1 VQEAVTAHK
10 PRSKRSGRVKASRT
24 PPSEATTGHPGP
36 SSSWEDPSA
45 SGSLVVVG
53 IGASA
58 GGLEALEEF
67 FAAVPARS
75 GLAFVVVSH
84 QRSGH
89 VSLLP
94 ELLGK
99 HATIPVV
106 EAARGM
112 LVQADHAYLA
122 PPGSNLILRQGE
134 LHFTEP
140 GAAEPRVALPIDSFF
155 RSMAADRGPDAIGI
169 VLSGSGSDGTLGLN
183 AIKGHDG
190 MTIAQEPGSARY
202 ASMPQSAIAAGAV
215 DYVCRPRDMPEVLL
229 RYVRRARQAPPMSR
243 ASPQVWQRI
252 LLLLQERSGVDFSV
266 YRVGTAER
274 RVERRMHVNQ
284 VATLGEYLRFLQE
297 NPSEVAALFG
307 ELLIGVTSFFRDPG
321 AFEVLAGELPA
332 LLDGRPEGSS
342 VRLWVAGCST
352 GEEAYSMGIV
362 LEEYLAHRRGRLGV
376 QIFATDLDSQAIET
390 ARAGFY
396 PAGIV
401 NDVTPGRLGR
411 FFVKEDAGYRVRKEL
426 RDLVVFS
433 VHDLL
438 TDPPF
443 LKLDVL
449 SCRNLMIYI
458 ESRFQQ
464 RLLRL
469 FHRALNPGGLLLL
482 GSAESVEEARELY
495 TAVDRKWKLF
505 RRSDM
510 PTPPLEEIHVGALR
524 TAPRKALPASPPA
537 QARPPSVA
545 NLLQTLLLDEYAPVS
560 VVVDRGGEVVYIHGR
575 TGTYLEPAPGQ
586 PTNVLV
592 ELARPG
598 LRPALAAV
606 LKEAASTR
614 REAVRRGV
622 RFRSNGHTAG
632 VDIVVRPI
640 TQPEALRGLSLVSF
654 VPPASGARQRPL
666 PSTSAPARGRSRGR
680 ESQLVEEL
688 DYTKERLRH
697 SLEEQQAT
705 NEELMASNEEMAST
719 NEELQSTNE
728 ELETTREEMQS
739 LNEELQTVNTELRA
753 KLDDLGDAHSDLQNL
768 LNSTDI
774 ATIFLDKDL
783 SIKRFTPPARQV
795 FHLIPSDVG
804 RPLADLVASLAY
816 DRLMDDARDVLHS
829 LTPCEREMH
838 SADGTWYVMRIL
850 PYRTMKDT
858 IGGLVLTFVN
868 VTSAKHG
875 ETVLRQAR
883 TYFENI
889 VDTVRGP
896 LIVLDSDLRVV
907 SANRAFYRTFDA
919 LPADVR
925 GRLLWDIAGGAWST
939 AALRE
944 QVERVLPESAT
955 FEGIEI
961 EAVFPRVGPKHLII
975 NGRRLEQQIGLPGLI
990 LLAMEERPSAA

>member
-1 VQEAVTAHK
+1 
-10 PRSKRSGRVKASRT
+10 
-24 PPSEATTGHPGP
+24 
-36 SSSWEDPSA
+36 
-45 SGSLVVVG
+45 LIVVG
-53 IGASA
+53 VGASA

-67 FAAVPARS
+67 FDAVPVQS

-84 QRSGH
+84 QRPGH

-99 HATIPVV
+99 HARIPVV
-106 EAARGM
+106 EAASGM
-112 LVQADHAYLA
+112 RLQADNVYLG
-122 PPGSNLILRQGE
+122 PPGSRLSLRQGE
-134 LHFTEP
+134 LHVAGP
-140 GAAEPRVALPIDSFF
+140 VAAEPHAPLPIDSFF
-155 RSMAADRGPDAIGI
+155 RSMAADLGPDAIGI

-183 AIKGHDG
+183 AIKGHAG
-190 MTIAQEPGSARY
+190 MTIAQDPGSARY
-202 ASMPQSAIAAGAV
+202 ASMPQSAIATGAV
-215 DYVCRPRDMPEVLL
+215 DYVYRPRDMPEALL
-229 RYVRRARQAPPMSR
+229 KYVHRVRQALPMSQ

-252 LLLLQERSGVDFSV
+252 LHLLQERSGVDFSV
-266 YRVGTAER
+266 YKVGTAQR

-284 VATLGEYLRFLQE
+284 VATLGEYLQYLE
-297 NPSEVAALFG
+297 ANSSEVDALFS

-321 AFEVLAGELPA
+321 AFEVLARELPA

-352 GEEAYSMGIV
+352 GEEAYAMGIV
-362 LEEYLAHRRGRLGV
+362 LEEYLAQRRGRLHV
-376 QIFATDLDSQAIET
+376 QIFGTDLDSRAIEA

-401 NDVTPGRLGR
+401 NDVTPRRLER

-433 VHDLL
+433 VHNLL

-443 LKLDVL
+443 FRLDVL
-449 SCRNLMIYI
+449 SCRNLMIYV
-458 ESRFQQ
+458 ESRSQQ

-482 GSAESVEEARELY
+482 GSAESVEEARDLY

-505 RRSDM
+505 RRSDV
-510 PTPPLEEIHVGALR
+510 PTPSLEEIHVGAMR
-524 TAPRKALPASPPA
+524 TAPRKVLPTSPPSQERA
-537 QARPPSVA
+537 PSVV

-560 VVVDRGGEVVYIHGR
+560 VVVDNRGEVVFIHGR
-575 TGTYLEPAPGQ
+575 TGTYLEPAPGR
-586 PTNVLV
+586 PTHVLV
-592 ELARPG
+592 DLTRPG
-598 LRPALAAV
+598 LRAALAAV
-606 LKEAASTR
+606 LKEAARTR

-622 RFRSNGHTAG
+622 RFRSNSHAAR
-632 VDIVVRPI
+632 VDIVVRPV
-640 TQPEALRGLSLVSF
+640 TQPEAVRGLLLVTF
-654 VPPASGARQRPL
+654 VPPASGGPRHRPL
-666 PSTSAPARGRSRGR
+666 PPTPAPARGQSRGR
-680 ESQLVEEL
+680 GRARESELVEEL

-705 NEELMASNEEMAST
+705 NEELMSSNEEMAST

-739 LNEELQTVNTELRA
+739 LNEELQTVNAELRA

-783 SIKRFTPPARQV
+783 SIKRFTPQARQV

-804 RPLADLVASLAY
+804 RPLADLLPTLAY

-829 LTPCEREMH
+829 LTPCEREVH

-868 VTSAKHG
+868 VTRAKQG
-875 ETVLRQAR
+875 ETVLSQAR
-883 TYFENI
+883 TYFESI

-896 LIVLDSDLRVV
+896 LIVLDSDRRVV
-907 SANRAFYRTFDA
+907 SANRAFYRTFDV
-919 LPADVR
+919 LPADVQ
-925 GRLLWDIAGGAWST
+925 GRLLWDVAGGAWST
-939 AALRE
+939 DSLRE
-944 QVERVLPESAT
+944 QVERVLPESSA
-955 FEGIEI
+955 FESIEI
-961 EAVFPRVGPKHLII
+961 DAVFPRVGRKHMVI
-975 NGRRLEQQIGLPGLI
+975 NGRRMEQQIGLPGLI
-990 LLAMEERPSAA
+990 LLAMEERPGAP

>member
-1 VQEAVTAHK
+1 MNAQ
-10 PRSKRSGRVKASRT
+10 RT
-24 PPSEATTGHPGP
+24 PPSEATSGHPGP
-36 SSSWEDPSA
+36 SLTREDPVPA
-45 SGSLVVVG
+45 GSLIVVG
-53 IGASA
+53 VGASA

-67 FAAVPARS
+67 FDAVPVQS

-84 QRSGH
+84 QRPGH

-99 HATIPVV
+99 HARIPVV
-106 EAARGM
+106 EAASGM
-112 LVQADHAYLA
+112 RLQADHVYLG
-122 PPGSNLILRQGE
+122 PPGSRLSLRQGE
-134 LHFTEP
+134 LHVAGP
-140 GAAEPRVALPIDSFF
+140 VAAEPHAPLPIDSFF
-155 RSMAADRGPDAIGI
+155 RSMAADLGPDAIGI

-183 AIKGHDG
+183 AIKGHAG
-190 MTIAQEPGSARY
+190 MTIAQDPGSARY
-202 ASMPQSAIAAGAV
+202 ASMPQSAIATGAV
-215 DYVCRPRDMPEVLL
+215 DYVYRPRDMPEALL
-229 RYVRRARQAPPMSR
+229 KYVHRVRQALPMSQ

-252 LLLLQERSGVDFSV
+252 LHLLQERSGVDFSV
-266 YRVGTAER
+266 YKVGTAQR

-284 VATLGEYLRFLQE
+284 VATLGEYLQYLE
-297 NPSEVAALFG
+297 ANSSEVDALFS

-321 AFEVLAGELPA
+321 AFEVLARELPA

-352 GEEAYSMGIV
+352 GEEAYAMGIV
-362 LEEYLAHRRGRLGV
+362 LEEYLAQRRGRLHV
-376 QIFATDLDSQAIET
+376 QIFGTDLDSRAIEA

-401 NDVTPGRLGR
+401 NDVTPRRLER

-433 VHDLL
+433 VHNLL

-443 LKLDVL
+443 FRLDVL
-449 SCRNLMIYI
+449 SCRNLMIYV
-458 ESRFQQ
+458 ESPSQQ

-482 GSAESVEEARELY
+482 GSAESVEEARDLY

-505 RRSDM
+505 RRSEM
-510 PTPPLEEIHVGALR
+510 PTPPLEEIHVGAMR
-524 TAPRKALPASPPA
+524 TAALKVLPSSPPA
-537 QARPPSVA
+537 QERAPSVV

-560 VVVDRGGEVVYIHGR
+560 VVVDNRGEVVFIHGR
-575 TGTYLEPAPGQ
+575 TGTYLEPAPGR
-586 PTNVLV
+586 PTHVLV
-592 ELARPG
+592 DLTRPG
-598 LRPALAAV
+598 LRAALAAV

-622 RFRSNGHTAG
+622 RFRSNSHAAR
-632 VDIVVRPI
+632 VDIVVRPV
-640 TQPEALRGLSLVSF
+640 TQPEAVRGLLLVTF
-654 VPPASGARQRPL
+654 VPPASGGPRHRPL
-666 PSTSAPARGRSRGR
+666 PPTPAPARGQSRGR
-680 ESQLVEEL
+680 GRARESELVEEL

-705 NEELMASNEEMAST
+705 NEELMSSNEEMAST

-739 LNEELQTVNTELRA
+739 LNEELQTVNAELRA

-783 SIKRFTPPARQV
+783 SIKRFTPQARQV

-804 RPLADLVASLAY
+804 RPLADLLPTLAY

-829 LTPCEREMH
+829 LTPCEREVH

-868 VTSAKHG
+868 VTRAKQG
-875 ETVLRQAR
+875 ETVLSQAR
-883 TYFENI
+883 TYFESI

-896 LIVLDSDLRVV
+896 LIVLDSDRRVV
-907 SANRAFYRTFDA
+907 SANRAFYRTFDV
-919 LPADVR
+919 LPADVQ
-925 GRLLWDIAGGAWST
+925 GRLLWDVAGGAWST
-939 AALRE
+939 DSLRE
-944 QVERVLPESAT
+944 QVERVLPESSA
-955 FEGIEI
+955 FESIEI
-961 EAVFPRVGPKHLII
+961 DAVFPRVGRKHMVI
-975 NGRRLEQQIGLPGLI
+975 NGRRMEQQIGLPGLI
-990 LLAMEERPSAA
+990 LLAMEERPGAP

>member
-1 VQEAVTAHK
+1 MGV
-10 PRSKRSGRVKASRT
+10 
-24 PPSEATTGHPGP
+24 
-36 SSSWEDPSA
+36 
-45 SGSLVVVG
+45 
-53 IGASA
+53 GASA

-67 FAAVPARS
+67 FDAVPVQS

-84 QRSGH
+84 QRPGH

-99 HATIPVV
+99 HARIPVV
-106 EAARGM
+106 EAASGM
-112 LVQADHAYLA
+112 RLQADNVYLG
-122 PPGSNLILRQGE
+122 PPGSRLSLRQGE
-134 LHFTEP
+134 LHVAGP
-140 GAAEPRVALPIDSFF
+140 VAAEPHAPLPIDSFF
-155 RSMAADRGPDAIGI
+155 RSMAADLGPDAIGI

-183 AIKGHDG
+183 AIKGHAG
-190 MTIAQEPGSARY
+190 MTIAQDPGSARY
-202 ASMPQSAIAAGAV
+202 ASMPQSAIATGAV
-215 DYVCRPRDMPEVLL
+215 DYVYRPRDMPEALL
-229 RYVRRARQAPPMSR
+229 KYVHRVRQALPMSQ

-252 LLLLQERSGVDFSV
+252 LHLLQERSGVDFSV
-266 YRVGTAER
+266 YKVGTAQR

-284 VATLGEYLRFLQE
+284 VATLGEYLQYLE
-297 NPSEVAALFG
+297 ANSSEVDALFS

-321 AFEVLAGELPA
+321 AFEVLARELPA

-352 GEEAYSMGIV
+352 GEEAYAMGIV
-362 LEEYLAHRRGRLGV
+362 LEEYLAQRRGRLHV
-376 QIFATDLDSQAIET
+376 QIFGTDLDSRAIEA

-401 NDVTPGRLGR
+401 NDVTPRRLER

-433 VHDLL
+433 VHNLL

-443 LKLDVL
+443 FRLDVL
-449 SCRNLMIYI
+449 SCRNLMIYV
-458 ESRFQQ
+458 ESPSQQ

-482 GSAESVEEARELY
+482 GSAESVEEARDLY

-505 RRSDM
+505 RRSEM
-510 PTPPLEEIHVGALR
+510 PTPPLEEIHVGAMR
-524 TAPRKALPASPPA
+524 TAALKVLPSSPPA
-537 QARPPSVA
+537 QERAPSVV

-560 VVVDRGGEVVYIHGR
+560 VVVDNRGEVVFIHGR
-575 TGTYLEPAPGQ
+575 TGTYLEPAPGR
-586 PTNVLV
+586 PTHVLV
-592 ELARPG
+592 DLTRPG
-598 LRPALAAV
+598 LRAALAAV

-622 RFRSNGHTAG
+622 RFRSNSHTAR
-632 VDIVVRPI
+632 VDIVVRPV
-640 TQPEALRGLSLVSF
+640 TQPEAVRGLLLVTF
-654 VPPASGARQRPL
+654 VPPASGGPRHRPL
-666 PSTSAPARGRSRGR
+666 PPTPAPARGQSRGR
-680 ESQLVEEL
+680 GRARESELVEEL

-705 NEELMASNEEMAST
+705 NEELMSSNEEMAST

-739 LNEELQTVNTELRA
+739 LNEELQTVNAELRA

-783 SIKRFTPPARQV
+783 SIKRFTPQARQV

-804 RPLADLVASLAY
+804 RPLADLLPTLAY

-829 LTPCEREMH
+829 LTPCEREVH

-868 VTSAKHG
+868 VTRAKQG
-875 ETVLRQAR
+875 ETVLSQAR
-883 TYFENI
+883 TYFESI

-896 LIVLDSDLRVV
+896 LIVLDSDRRVV
-907 SANRAFYRTFDA
+907 SANRAFYRTFDV
-919 LPADVR
+919 LPADVQ
-925 GRLLWDIAGGAWST
+925 GRLLWDVAGGAWST
-939 AALRE
+939 DSLRE
-944 QVERVLPESAT
+944 QVERVLPESSA
-955 FEGIEI
+955 FESVEI
-961 EAVFPRVGPKHLII
+961 DAVFPRVGRKHMVI
-975 NGRRLEQQIGLPGLI
+975 NGRRMEQQIGLPGLI
-990 LLAMEERPSAA
+990 LLAMEERPGAP